1 MIKSVG
7 LEMHWAPDILSALF
21 IKGKSNMKSIEYW
34 YNTLREAGRL

>member
-21 IKGKSNMKSIEYW
+21 IRGKNDINSIEYW
-34 YNTLREAGRL
+34 YNAIKEKNS